1 MRSKGE
7 ERKVLYCHL
16 KELQLEFEWNWIGKE
31 LTESSVCASVLR
43 CALRTTDTAVI
54 YAIASGDRCARARVR
69 STGERQSASERRDAA
84 GR

>member
-1 MRSKGE
+1 M
-7 ERKVLYCHL
+7 LYCHL
-16 KELQLEFEWNWIGKE
+16 KELQLDLEWNWNGKE
-31 LTESSVCASVLR
+31 LTESSVCQCVSVLR